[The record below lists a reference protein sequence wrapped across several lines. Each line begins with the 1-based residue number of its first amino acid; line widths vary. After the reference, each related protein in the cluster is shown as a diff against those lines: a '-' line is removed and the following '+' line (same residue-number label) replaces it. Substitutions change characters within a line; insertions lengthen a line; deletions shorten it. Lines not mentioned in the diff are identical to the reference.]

1 MATQKYQQFYDLL
14 WENNRELLE
23 EFKVIHDA
31 FAKGDS
37 SKEEQFHTVGIRVLD
52 KIREWDRRLCS
63 GMSRGQFS
71 QYTVKLSEKFWDRVR
86 KDYSKIDEVGVRTK
100 KV

>member
-14 WENNRELLE
+14 WENNQALLD
-23 EFKVIHDA
+23 EFRIIHDK
-31 FAKGDS
+31 FAAGDAS
-37 SKEEQFHTVGIRVLD
+37 QEEEFHTVGLRALD
-52 KIREWDRRLCS
+52 KIRDWDRRLCA

-71 QYTVKLSEKFWDRVR
+71 QYSVKLSEKFWDRVR
-86 KDYSKIDEVGVRTK
+86 KDFKLIDEVGVRTK

>member
-14 WENNRELLE
+14 WENNQELLE
-23 EFKVIHDA
+23 EFRVIHDA
-31 FAKGDS
+31 FAQGDS
-37 SKEEQFHTVGIRVLD
+37 SKEEEFHSVGIRVLD

-71 QYTVKLSEKFWDRVR
+71 QYTVKLSEKFWERVR
-86 KDYSKIDEVGVRTK
+86 KDFSLIDEVGVRTR